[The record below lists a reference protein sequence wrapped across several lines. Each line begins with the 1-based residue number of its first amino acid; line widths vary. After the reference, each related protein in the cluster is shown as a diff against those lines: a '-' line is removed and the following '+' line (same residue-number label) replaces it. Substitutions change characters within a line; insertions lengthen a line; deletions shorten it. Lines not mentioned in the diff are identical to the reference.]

1 VTSLLAYIPFIDPL
15 DWVHEWWYLLLI
27 PMCFGIATIHKALRM
42 EELGNFWREVALLTL
57 VILLYM
63 IGLAIAIV
71 LIVQLV
77 IPAVQL
83 R

>member
-1 VTSLLAYIPFIDPL
+1 MSSLLAYIPFLDPV
-15 DWVHEWWYLLLI
+15 DWVHDWWYLLIL

-42 EELGNFWREVALLTL
+42 DDLRRFWREVASLTV

-63 IGLAIAIV
+63 IGLAAALV
-71 LIVQLV
+71 LIVQLA

-83 R
+83 Q